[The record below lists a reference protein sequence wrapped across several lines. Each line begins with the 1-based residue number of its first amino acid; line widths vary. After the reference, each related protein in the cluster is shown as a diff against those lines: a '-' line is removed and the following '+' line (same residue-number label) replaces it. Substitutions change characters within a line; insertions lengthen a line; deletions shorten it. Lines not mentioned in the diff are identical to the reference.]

1 VKSER
6 SRHTV
11 LVTPPAAEHAGE
23 VWALAPSPT
32 VIICADPDAALEWV
46 TAAPADRRVHAVTSL
61 SYSAAVLRNQPSGAS
76 PPPPHDVL
84 AGAPQDLAALLTR
97 AALKLDTIRSVVLA
111 WPELLLAGEQAAA
124 LDTLLAELRD
134 LPRVVLSWNPAA
146 LGDFLERHARRAEVV
161 GALPVDADGRPLP
174 PVAPARYVVV
184 PRFRRPFAV
193 SDWRDAVQARFP
205 YVWSGGA
212 IGREQGVGP
221 CDAVLCTRL
230 PTREEFRTLAA
241 MGPVTVF
248 ASGGQLLY
256 LRTLAAPLVPL
267 PLPGAADRAQDRAEA
282 LRTQVAALLETRN
295 VDAELMMLAP
305 LFQRF
310 EPAEVAAAL
319 LKLNHQPSA
328 VGPPPQPGPAPG
340 GRTKIFV
347 NVGKKDGAA
356 AKDLVGALIREV
368 GLDKGAIGKIEVR
381 ETFSVVEVTAG
392 EVARAIRGLMGG
404 GVTIRGRRVQARLDR
419 ER

>member
-1 VKSER
+1 
-6 SRHTV
+6 V
-11 LVTPPAAEHAGE
+11 LVTPPAAEHARE

-184 PRFRRPFAV
+184 PRFRQPFTV
-193 SDWRDAVQARFP
+193 SDWRDAVQAKYP

-212 IGREQGVGP
+212 IGREQGAGA

-230 PTREEFRTLAA
+230 PTREEFRMLAA

-282 LRTQVAALLETRN
+282 LRTQVAGLLENGN

-381 ETFSVVEVTAG
+381 ETFSVVEVAAG
-392 EVARAIRGLMGG
+392 EVARAIRGLTGG

>member
-1 VKSER
+1 
-6 SRHTV
+6 V
-11 LVTPPAAEHAGE
+11 LVTPPTAEHAGD

-61 SYSAAVLRNQPSGAS
+61 SHSAALPRGQPSGGVQP

-84 AGAPQDLAALLTR
+84 AGAPQDLAALLAR
-97 AALKLDTIRSVVLA
+97 SALKPDTIRSLVLA
-111 WPELLLAGEQAAA
+111 WPELLLAGEQSAA
-124 LDTLLAELRD
+124 LDTLLAELHD

-161 GALPVDADGRPLP
+161 GALPVGGDGRPLP

-184 PRFRRPFAV
+184 PPFRRPLAV
-193 SDWRDAVQARFP
+193 SDWRDAVQAQHP

-212 IGREQGVGP
+212 IGREQGAGP

-230 PTREEFRTLAA
+230 PTREEFRALAA
-241 MGPVTVF
+241 MGPVTLF
-248 ASGGQLLY
+248 ASAGQLLY

-267 PLPGAADRAQDRAEA
+267 SLPGATDRAQDRAEA
-282 LRTQVAALLETRN
+282 LRTGVATLLETGD
-295 VDAELMMLAP
+295 VDAELLLLAP

-319 LKLNHQPSA
+319 LKLSHQPSA
-328 VGPPPQPGPAPG
+328 VGPQTDPAPL

-368 GLDKGAIGKIEVR
+368 GLDKAAIGKIEVR
-381 ETFSVVEVTAG
+381 ETFSVVELAAN
-392 EVARAIRGLMGG
+392 EVARAMRGLTGG
-404 GVTIRGRRVQARLDR
+404 GVMIRGRRVQARLDR

>member
-1 VKSER
+1 MKSER

-32 VIICADPDAALEWV
+32 VIICADPAAALEWV
-46 TAAPADRRVHAVTSL
+46 TAAPADRRVHAITSL
-61 SYSAAVLRNQPSGAS
+61 SHSAALLRGQPAGA

-84 AGAPQDLAALLTR
+84 AGAPQDLAALLAR
-97 AALKLDTIRSVVLA
+97 SALKLDTIRSVVLA
-111 WPELLLAGEQAAA
+111 WPELLLAGEQSAA

-134 LPRVVLSWNPAA
+134 LPRVVLSWNPTA
-146 LGDFLERHARRAEVV
+146 LSDFLERHARRAEVV
-161 GALPVDADGRPLP
+161 GVLPVDADGRPLP

-184 PRFRRPFAV
+184 PPFRRPFAI
-193 SDWRDAVQARFP
+193 SDWRDAVRAQHP

-212 IGREQGVGP
+212 IGRGPGAGP
-221 CDAVLCTRL
+221 CDAVLSTQL
-230 PTREEFRTLAA
+230 PTREEFRALAA
-241 MGPVTVF
+241 IGPVTQF
-248 ASGGQLLY
+248 ASAGQLLY
-256 LRTLAAPLVPL
+256 LRTIAAPLVPL
-267 PLPGAADRAQDRAEA
+267 PLPGASDRAQDRAEA
-282 LRTQVAALLETRN
+282 LRTQVVALLETGN
-295 VDAELMMLAP
+295 IDAELMLLAP
-305 LFQRF
+305 LFRQF
-310 EPAEVAAAL
+310 EPAEVAAAV
-319 LKLNHQPSA
+319 LKLSHQPAA
-328 VGPPPQPGPAPG
+328 VGHQPDPAPT

-381 ETFSVVEVTAG
+381 ETFSVVEVAAG
-392 EVARAIRGLMGG
+392 EVTRAMRGLTGG